1 MTSNITIKPAFK
13 IWQLVWIYG
22 LEQVDYILGNNP
34 LKISYMAGFG
44 PKFPQR
50 LHHRGASLPSIH
62 VKPEKISCNEG
73 MSNWY
78 NANLANPNIHVG
90 AVVGGP
96 DSNDQFTDAISSYKQ
111 GEPTTYM
118 NAGMVGALAG
128 LVRWTRGDKAK
139 WDCVACLR
147 VWSLI
152 RVSYLSIHSSTG
164 ISYNTW

>member
-1 MTSNITIKPAFK
+1 MSLTG
-13 IWQLVWIYG
+13 LVQSGSPLSSVPILHCQYTQTYLLVYSDILADARISSIQCG
-22 LEQVDYILGNNP
+22 SVQVSPSDIRSFAKTQVDYILGNNP

-128 LVRWTRGDKAK
+128 LVR
-139 WDCVACLR
+139 
-147 VWSLI
+147 
-152 RVSYLSIHSSTG
+152 
-164 ISYNTW
+164 